1 MSCRFII
8 FASLGYVKYI
18 VFTYYLYWLYVNS
31 KKVIMKRYILA
42 YLLFLVTM
50 SAFSQSFPDGYTPEP
65 IAYVIDAKGEE
76 TELAPGGANHE
87 PLTDVPVIVKL
98 FANADEY
105 EGFSLVVVWTFT
117 RDGETEPYLTR
128 HDTDVEIEISTTG
141 TTDIR
146 PKITYTSTS
155 NSEIFWEYEI
165 DPFRVVLAESS
176 LEVPNAFSPNGDGI
190 NDYFN
195 VYAKSLVS
203 FSAAIFNR
211 WGQKLYSW
219 NLDEQGWD
227 GTYNGNPV
235 KAGVYYVVVKA
246 KGADGIEYE
255 YRRDVNLL
263 RGYNEELGR

>member
-1 MSCRFII
+1 MK
-8 FASLGYVKYI
+8 KYI
-18 VFTYYLYWLYVNS
+18 ISCFLL
-31 KKVIMKRYILA
+31 LA
-42 YLLFLVTM
+42 AL
-50 SAFSQSFPDGYTPEP
+50 SAFAQTMPDMPEP
-65 IAYVIDAKGEE
+65 MAYVIDAKGKEA
-76 TELAPGGANHE
+76 ELSPGGDFSGEA
-87 PLTDVPVIVKL
+87 PVTVKL
-98 FANADEY
+98 SANAAEF
-105 EGFSLVVVWTFT
+105 EGYSLVVEWTFT

-128 HDTDVEIEISTTG
+128 HDADVEIEISTTG
-141 TTDIR
+141 TTVIR

-176 LEVPNAFSPNGDGI
+176 LDVPNAFSPNGDGI

-195 VYAKSLVS
+195 VYNVKSIVS

-219 NLDEQGWD
+219 SLNEQGWD
-227 GTYNGNPV
+227 GTFNGKPV

-255 YRRDVNLL
+255 YRKDVNLL
-263 RGYNEELGR
+263 RGYSEEVGR

>member
-1 MSCRFII
+1 MK
-8 FASLGYVKYI
+8 KYI
-18 VFTYYLYWLYVNS
+18 ISCFLL
-31 KKVIMKRYILA
+31 LA
-42 YLLFLVTM
+42 AL
-50 SAFSQSFPDGYTPEP
+50 SAFAQTMPDMPEP
-65 IAYVIDAKGEE
+65 MAYVIDAKGEE
-76 TELAPGGANHE
+76 TELAPGGANDE
-87 PLTDVPVIVKL
+87 PITDVPVTVKL
-98 FANADEY
+98 FANAEEY

-141 TTDIR
+141 TTVIR

-176 LEVPNAFSPNGDGI
+176 LDVPNAFSPNGDGI

-195 VYAKSLVS
+195 VYNVKSIVS

-219 NLDEQGWD
+219 SLNEQGWD
-227 GTYNGNPV
+227 GTYNGKPV

-255 YRRDVNLL
+255 YRKDVNLL
-263 RGYNEELGR
+263 RGYSEEVGR

>member
-1 MSCRFII
+1 MRTIYLKYAFKYKNHVCMK
-8 FASLGYVKYI
+8 KYI
-18 VFTYYLYWLYVNS
+18 LSCLMFFVTC
-31 KKVIMKRYILA
+31 LA
-42 YLLFLVTM
+42 YSQATM
-50 SAFSQSFPDGYTPEP
+50 PDVPSP
-65 IAYVIDAKGEE
+65 IAYVVDAKGEE
-76 TELAPGGANHE
+76 TELAPGSATE
-87 PLTDVPVIVKL
+87 PITDVPVIVKL
-98 FANADEY
+98 SANAEEF

-117 RDGETEPYLTR
+117 REGETEPYLTR
-128 HDTDVEIEISTTG
+128 YDADVEIEISTSG
-141 TTDIR
+141 TTLIR
-146 PKITYTSTS
+146 PQITYTSTS
-155 NSEIFWEYEI
+155 NSEIFWEYGSETYE
-165 DPFRVVLAESS
+165 PFSIILAESS

-195 VYAKSLVS
+195 VYNAKSIVS

-263 RGYNEELGR
+263 RGYSEEVGR

>member
-1 MSCRFII
+1 
-8 FASLGYVKYI
+8 
-18 VFTYYLYWLYVNS
+18 
-31 KKVIMKRYILA
+31 MKRYILA

-76 TELAPGGANHE
+76 TELVPGDANHE
-87 PLTDVPVIVKL
+87 PLTDVPVTVKL

-141 TTDIR
+141 TTVIR

-165 DPFRVVLAESS
+165 DHPFRVVLAESS

-263 RGYNEELGR
+263 RGYSEEVGR

>member
-1 MSCRFII
+1 MK
-8 FASLGYVKYI
+8 KYI
-18 VFTYYLYWLYVNS
+18 ISCFLL
-31 KKVIMKRYILA
+31 LA
-42 YLLFLVTM
+42 AL
-50 SAFSQSFPDGYTPEP
+50 SAFAQTMPDMPEP
-65 IAYVIDAKGEE
+65 IAYVIDAKGKE
-76 TELAPGGANHE
+76 TELAPGGAIDE
-87 PLTDVPVIVKL
+87 PITDVPVTVKL
-98 FANADEY
+98 FANAEEY

-141 TTDIR
+141 TTVIR
-146 PKITYTSTS
+146 TKITYTSTA

-176 LEVPNAFSPNGDGI
+176 LDVPNAFSPNGDGI

-195 VYAKSLVS
+195 VYNVKSIVS

-219 NLDEQGWD
+219 SLNEQGWD

-255 YRRDVNLL
+255 YRKDVNLL
-263 RGYNEELGR
+263 RGYSEEVGR